1 MKCLLCETDSCNT
14 KAYLK
19 CCQLRMLAKAPRHI
33 QAAAGAAMTQAERDE
48 MRPLLIA
55 ETKRLKEIK

>member
-1 MKCLLCETDSCNT
+1 
-14 KAYLK
+14 
-19 CCQLRMLAKAPRHI
+19 MLAKAPRHI

-55 ETKRLKEIK
+55 EKKRLKELKCQL